1 MKSLAD
7 RLLEHASQAKVFAG
21 DVSQLEAQLR
31 LAEGEVFALK
41 DRLRVADGQIAKL
54 RDDLVQAELDEEI
67 YEFIED
73 VRRGVRTL
81 EELYE
86 RAVGS

>member
-7 RLLEHASQAKVFAG
+7 RLLEHASEAKVFAG
-21 DVSQLEAQLR
+21 DVSRLEAQLR
-31 LAEGEVFALK
+31 LLDGQVVALK

-54 RDDLVQAELDEEI
+54 RVQTEVDEEI
-67 YEFIED
+67 YDYIQD

>member
-31 LAEGEVFALK
+31 TADGEVFALK
-41 DRLRVADGQIAKL
+41 DRLREADRRIEKL
-54 RDDLVQAELDEEI
+54 QSDLAQAELDEEI

-86 RAVGS
+86 RAVGL

>member
-7 RLLEHASQAKVFAG
+7 RLLEHASEAKVFAG

-54 RDDLVQAELDEEI
+54 RVQTEVDEEI
-67 YEFIED
+67 YDYIQD